1 MKQLREI
8 HVKTLEGGVKK
19 IYGQQFSSQNGLKWR
34 EIWSDHF
41 FDTLTPSLRDW
52 VV

>member
-8 HVKTLEGGVKK
+8 LVKTLEGGVKK
-19 IYGQQFSSQNGLKWR
+19 IYGQQFSSQSDLKWR